1 MIIGVNIDSID
12 ADKKAGT
19 QGNVQVNYQPEIE
32 NVEEATV
39 NAFDEKVAK
48 IDFNFGV
55 VYNSNQQETARIDM
69 GGNVLW
75 KGDLEEIME
84 QWEEDESL
92 PQEMEV
98 QLMNEL
104 YRKLLSEAVGVANT
118 LNLLPPIPTP
128 TVEKQG
134 Q

>member
-19 QGNVQVNYQPEIE
+19 QGNVQVNYQPEITD
-32 NVEEATV
+32 VEEATV
-39 NAFDEKVAK
+39 NAFDEKVAR
-48 IDFNFGV
+48 IEFDFGV
-55 VYNSNQQETARIDM
+55 VYNSNNQETARIDM
-69 GGNVLW
+69 SGNVIW
-75 KGDLEEIME
+75 KGGLEEILE
-84 QWEEDESL
+84 QWEEDETL

-128 TVEKQG
+128 KVEQPE
-134 Q
+134 

>member
-1 MIIGVNIDSID
+1 MIIGVNINSIN

-19 QGNVQVNYQPEIE
+19 QGNVQVNYQPEIKE
-32 NVEEATV
+32 VEEATV
-39 NAFDEKVAK
+39 NAFDEKVAR
-48 IDFNFGV
+48 IEFDFGV
-55 VYNSNQQETARIDM
+55 VYNSNNQETARIDM
-69 GGNVLW
+69 SGNVIW
-75 KGDLEEIME
+75 KGGLEEILE

-92 PQEMEV
+92 PEDMEV

-128 TVEKQG
+128 KVEKPE
-134 Q
+134 

>member
-1 MIIGVNIDSID
+1 MIIGVNINSID

-19 QGNVQVNYQPEIE
+19 QGNVQVNYQPEIK

-48 IDFNFGV
+48 IDFDFGV
-55 VYNSNQQETARIDM
+55 VYNSNEQETARIDM
-69 GGNVLW
+69 SGNVLW
-75 KGDLEEIME
+75 KGGLEDILEK
-84 QWEEDESL
+84 WEEDESL

-128 TVEKQG
+128 KVEKQ

>member
-19 QGNVQVNYQPEIE
+19 QGNVQVNYQPEITE
-32 NVEEATV
+32 VEEATV
-39 NAFDEKVAK
+39 NAFDEKVAR
-48 IDFNFGV
+48 IEFNFGV

-69 GGNVLW
+69 SGNVIW
-75 KGDLEEIME
+75 KGGLEEILE

-128 TVEKQG
+128 KVEKPE
-134 Q
+134 

>member
-19 QGNVQVNYQPEIE
+19 QGNVQVNYQPEITD
-32 NVEEATV
+32 VEEATV
-39 NAFDEKVAK
+39 NAFDEKVAR
-48 IDFNFGV
+48 IEFDFGV
-55 VYNSNQQETARIDM
+55 VYNSNNQETARIDM
-69 GGNVLW
+69 SGNVIW
-75 KGDLEEIME
+75 KGGLEEILE
-84 QWEEDESL
+84 QWDEDETL

-128 TVEKQG
+128 KVEQPE
-134 Q
+134 

>member
-12 ADKKAGT
+12 ANKKAAT
-19 QGNVQVNYQPEIE
+19 QGNVQVNYQPEIK

-39 NAFDEKVAK
+39 NAFDEKVAR
-48 IDFNFGV
+48 IEFEFGV
-55 VYNSNQQETARIDM
+55 VYNSNNQEAARIDM
-69 GGNVLW
+69 GGNVIW
-75 KGDLEEIME
+75 KGGLEEILE

-92 PQEMEV
+92 PEEMEV

-128 TVEKQG
+128 KVEKPQ
-134 Q
+134 